1 MTMRPARAIAFAIL
15 AVLAGVACGDEES
28 PDDGLTPAT
37 TLPGNMVGI
46 AGGLPGELVE
56 YAVHGFSFAG
66 SNLGFAP
73 DAPGGASAME
83 RHLMARATGLLPAG
97 ASPFLVSSPTCV
109 PDKVGD
115 GIDTDADGVPDDMTI
130 TFTAAN
136 CTVTDTATG
145 SVQVQRG
152 TVRYRD
158 TSSDLYGFDI
168 TITGLRADYYD
179 ATTLSWGRQFL
190 TAHETTRMQDDRGD
204 WSIDVDG
211 FVQSGTLDTTT
222 FFQKAIFDLQA
233 SFDPNGT
240 ITAGGPPPDGEI
252 TIAGHMDLTMKPGR
266 YKFTLFAPGPL
277 RYEGTSCH
285 NVDQGTIEMR
295 LNGSTSEGT
304 RTDWIGCEDYIY
316 EFLGSG
322 VL

>member
-1 MTMRPARAIAFAIL
+1 MMRPLRATSL
-15 AVLAGVACGDEES
+15 ALLALLATVSCGEEENS
-28 PDDGLTPAT
+28 DDGLAAAT
-37 TLPGNMVGI
+37 TLPAHMVGI

-56 YAVHGFSFAG
+56 YAVHGFSFDG

-73 DAPGGASAME
+73 PAPGGASAME
-83 RHLMARATGLLPAG
+83 IHVMAMATRMLPAG
-97 ASPFLVSSPTCV
+97 ASPYLVSSPTCT
-109 PDKVGD
+109 PDIVGQGVD
-115 GIDTDADGVPDDMTI
+115 ADADGVPDDMTI

-145 SVQVQRG
+145 TVQVQRG

-168 TITGLRADYYD
+168 TITDLRADYYD
-179 ATTLSWGRQFL
+179 ATTLSWNRQFL

-204 WSIDVDG
+204 WSMNVDG

-222 FFQKAIFDLQA
+222 FLQKAIFDLQA

-240 ITAGGPPPDGEI
+240 IVVDDPLPDGEI
-252 TIAGHMDLTMKPGR
+252 TIAGHMDLTMKVGR

-277 RYEGTSCH
+277 RYEGNSCL

-295 LNGSTSEGT
+295 LNGSTTEGT
-304 RTDWIGCEDYIY
+304 RTDWVDCGDLVY